1 MSTYEHPSDIIM
13 IDDEDFLSLDFS
25 EFDNGVYTDE
35 HKQNYEQIK
44 FSGVSNDWNNPS
56 DEVSHHKSSFLS
68 DLTNKNATCDKID
81 QNNNGND
88 INGNDDDVIEFN
100 TGLKNSKNQKKNK
113 QIFNQQ
119 FERNDGHIL
128 DTNPYNNDNNSYNN
142 QTDEQVVMTC
152 DDFFQN
158 EKIINFDDENNDQDE
173 DNDQDNFDENLNNN
187 FNKNQNLE
195 PVPESQL
202 RDYYNFLAAQ
212 LNNDGKDEVKHV
224 SDEDC
229 EWEEH
234 DLVNLDHIKS
244 QHDENNKIK
253 LKNNEKNNVAVL
265 MKKNEQNSSINS
277 PQIDSAVHSIK
288 QPLLLLPL
296 PQDIALLLDSTPLPK
311 VGLDNFY
318 LIFDDEKNGK
328 NNFANNEQKNNSID
342 QIDDDFIAEFD
353 NDFNFLSYDEQQEE
367 NIKIAKEKQIFRLEK
382 QRQRLRKLAEM
393 NVQKLHEQ
401 KELFLKK
408 ISICS
413 NDLEREK
420 RNNPLFALGITNNNS
435 NNLKDVIGNSNI
447 ANQLNDELVKLND
460 GSFGGNLEDQ

>member
-1 MSTYEHPSDIIM
+1 M

-25 EFDNGVYTDE
+25 EFDSGVYTNED
-35 HKQNYEQIK
+35 KQNCEQIK
-44 FSGVSNDWNNPS
+44 FSGVSTDWNNPS
-56 DEVSHHKSSFLS
+56 HEVSHHKSSFWS
-68 DLTNKNATCDKID
+68 DLANKNATCDKID
-81 QNNNGND
+81 QTNNGND
-88 INGNDDDVIEFN
+88 INGRDDDVIEFN
-100 TGLKNSKNQKKNK
+100 TGSQSSKSSKKNK
-113 QIFNQQ
+113 QIFNHQ

-128 DTNPYNNDNNSYNN
+128 DTNSYNNDNNSDNN
-142 QTDEQVVMTC
+142 QNDGQVVMTC

-158 EKIINFDDENNDQDE
+158 EKIINFDDENNE
-173 DNDQDNFDENLNNN
+173 NNENNDQDGDTFDENLDNNN
-187 FNKNQNLE
+187 LNENQNLE

-229 EWEEH
+229 EWQEH

-253 LKNNEKNNVAVL
+253 LKKNEKNNVAIL

-277 PQIDSAVHSIK
+277 PQIDSTIHSIK
-288 QPLLLLPL
+288 KPLLLLPL
-296 PQDIALLLDSTPLPK
+296 PQDIALLLDSTPLPT
-311 VGLDNFY
+311 VSLDNFH
-318 LIFDDEKNGK
+318 LILDDDRNCDKSGD
-328 NNFANNEQKNNSID
+328 NNDTID

-367 NIKIAKEKQIFRLEK
+367 NIKLAKEKQIFRLEK
-382 QRQRLRKLAEM
+382 QRQRLRKLAEN

-420 RNNPLFALGITNNNS
+420 RNNPLFALGINS
-435 NNLKDVIGNSNI
+435 NNIKDVIGNNNI